1 MKRPMFVS
9 KLRYV
14 ESSDFC
20 VDFFVDTNISL
31 KLLFHCLLLL
41 LQLCLLNLDHLHLQL
56 VSTPYALDDRKLL
69 LHTHRLIPHRFQTR
83 LNDPRLLLEELT
95 SILHLLLHNISRSH
109 GNEHMVHALE
119 FSGNHYARRHR
130 DQNVILFESVD
141 MICILP
147 AFEGFIHSSASIAFS
162 AFWYVSSI

>member
-41 LQLCLLNLDHLHLQL
+41 LQLCLLHLDHLHLI
-56 VSTPYALDDRKLL
+56 A
-69 LHTHRLIPHRFQTR
+69 RF
-83 LNDPRLLLEELT
+83 
-95 SILHLLLHNISRSH
+95 
-109 GNEHMVHALE
+109 
-119 FSGNHYARRHR
+119 
-130 DQNVILFESVD
+130 
-141 MICILP
+141 
-147 AFEGFIHSSASIAFS
+147 HSLRAG
-162 AFWYVSSI
+162 